1 MRKLSSSAS
10 RAKPSLKNLPEESS
24 NPKSFNK
31 QSPSRPKLYPSF
43 DHDNNSKTEASSR
56 GILSIS
62 SSSLNSHNFSKLNF
76 VTLSSNHVSP
86 HSDVKLIDH
95 HYISQA
101 LARKDW
107 FLLLSHELKA
117 NRINLVPRV
126 AVSILQNQENPIHS
140 LRFYIWA
147 SNINLLLAK
156 DQSVK
161 GVLGNV
167 LHRMGPVILSVE
179 LLKDIKNSGFQ
190 IGEDL
195 LCVLIGSWGR
205 LGLAKYCADIFGQI
219 SFLGISPSTRL
230 YNAVIDALVKSNSID
245 LAYLKFQQM
254 SVDQCKPDRFTYNIL
269 IHGVCRIG
277 VVDEALR
284 LVKQMEGLGYAPNV
298 YTYTILIDGFCNAK
312 RVAEV
317 FRVLEIMKER
327 NVCPNEATVR
337 SLVHGVFRCLDP
349 HKAFE
354 LLIRFMERE
363 PLTQKLV
370 CNTLLYRLSNN
381 SMASEAAAILRK
393 MGDRGYLP
401 ESSTFDYTVTCLVTG
416 LDLNETCG
424 ILDTFIKRGVKPR
437 FSTYLLLMEALYK
450 AGRDV
455 EGDRYLNHVFKDRLV
470 SNVNSYNMVIDCFC
484 KVNMMDRATEICREM
499 RDRDIAPNLVT
510 FNTLISGHCKDAEV
524 HKTRELLVML
534 LECGFKPDKFTFNS
548 MIDCLCRAHRFEDAL
563 DCLSEMVEWG
573 VPPNT
578 ITYNILIRSLCAIG
592 DVARS
597 LRLFQ
602 KMQADRISPD
612 IYTFNA
618 LIQSFCRMNK
628 IEKAEKAFFSML
640 TLGLRPDN
648 FSYSA
653 LIKALIKSGRFD
665 EAKQTFL
672 SMEQNGCNP
681 DSYTSNL
688 ILETLVQQGRFEEA
702 HDIVKTSKERGISFK
717 SFPAFTMAYIVKLEL
732 WLSAVILICITIF
745 CCSLGKAQEETV
757 PESGVAGGDP
767 TQIVAKALLCFNDK
781 YVYSSCEQSYRL
793 TENGNINVPPDYT
806 DKYCNG
812 PCLTETNLV
821 LDCIENIMLHFKF
834 YNKATIQDIRDT
846 IKAGCSHGPEKGN
859 FNVSKHIQTQG
870 SSAYKAA
877 YKVLFGLGLMIMSMH
892 DLSPNF
898 GDQNVPGSKW
908 EAPDAKRTDILQP
921 GAGNCCHKL
930 ALSGNSDEE
939 SCVYILLNLKSDKF
953 ALWNKQIQNW
963 CECEIEGEDD
973 DNPFVDVISFNGC
986 FCLLTK
992 YYDVHVV
999 DIKTACSKAKRSQR
1013 RTVASMKAQS

>member
-717 SFPAFTMAYIVKLEL
+717 SFPECSSHAFMLWHYRMEQMWVEAMGKSYVACKSRLARCVLQIHTSDFKKFKIVHFLFPLLFPFWWPILGKNVTRPFTMAYIVKLEL

-877 YKVLFGLGLMIMSMH
+877 YKVLFGLGLMIMVRGLLLA
-892 DLSPNF
+892 DL
-898 GDQNVPGSKW
+898 
-908 EAPDAKRTDILQP
+908 
-921 GAGNCCHKL
+921 
-930 ALSGNSDEE
+930 
-939 SCVYILLNLKSDKF
+939 
-953 ALWNKQIQNW
+953 
-963 CECEIEGEDD
+963 
-973 DNPFVDVISFNGC
+973 
-986 FCLLTK
+986 
-992 YYDVHVV
+992 
-999 DIKTACSKAKRSQR
+999 
-1013 RTVASMKAQS
+1013 